1 MRTRGEESGS
11 PDAIPVLASDL
22 ITSQASWC
30 GWEEEVEPFAA
41 RSATIMKPE
50 LAVVS
55 DCSID
60 RTTTDSPNRLD
71 RPLRKPRRSPR
82 PGFPFRWTGFLP
94 QRARSKTPSGN
105 PTRWSPSAGRAVLPG
120 ICHDHPILM
129 RFGRRFVAPLREMEL
144 LSARHFSL
152 SL

>member
-82 PGFPFRWTGFLP
+82 PGFPSGWTGFLP
-94 QRARSKTPSGN
+94 SG
-105 PTRWSPSAGRAVLPG
+105 
-120 ICHDHPILM
+120 HDRRHHL
-129 RFGRRFVAPLREMEL
+129 GTRFVEA
-144 LSARHFSL
+144 LSAYGKWSFGMGEAAFSL
-152 SL
+152 GL

>member
-94 QRARSKTPSGN
+94 QRARSKTPFGN
-105 PTRWSPSAGRAVLPG
+105 PTRWSPALVGLRSPAHAAITRYSCLLGGCPPLPYG
-120 ICHDHPILM
+120 KWGFSM
-129 RFGRRFVAPLREMEL
+129 GEEA
-144 LSARHFSL
+144 FSL
-152 SL
+152 G